1 MSLLAFAR
9 RFGPALLTM
18 AAIYIASD
26 LPGVDLPQGGGVNLM
41 ARKAGHVVGYAFL
54 GLAFLHALVPQ
65 GAATVRAA
73 MLAVALATIY
83 GATDEFHQSFVPG
96 RGPAVTDVLIDMA
109 GASLGAGVR
118 LLRQARRGSG
128 GVSSEG

>member
-1 MSLLAFAR
+1 MSLLALAR
-9 RFGPALLTM
+9 RFGPAFVMM

-41 ARKAGHVVGYAFL
+41 ARKAGHVVGYALL

-65 GAATVRAA
+65 GAAALRAA
-73 MLAVALATIY
+73 VIAVALATGY
-83 GATDEFHQSFVPG
+83 GATDEFHQGFVPG
-96 RGPAVTDVLIDMA
+96 RGPAVTDVLIDMV

-118 LLRQARRGSG
+118 LVRQSRRGSG
-128 GVSSEG
+128 ELPLVG